1 MHKCRCELIYLLN
14 IFCIHVHAGS
24 SYNICSKGTINFLR
38 RGDGQLSICDE
49 SEQIWGGACSAESS
63 AASPF
68 RQKREAKRADG
79 CCRPLFSLPVGF
91 NLRTRERTSVL
102 LSSSPI
108 SPSIHIYHMVLMPQQ
123 HRDQL
128 LFFFFWHCVCLFLCA
143 RKYRVL
149 AQHI

>member
-1 MHKCRCELIYLLN
+1 MWIHTSAKYLVCHFVSMCVMVQVRTL
-14 IFCIHVHAGS
+14 
-24 SYNICSKGTINFLR
+24 GTVPFWK

-49 SEQIWGGACSAESS
+49 SEQIWGGACSAEPS
-63 AASPF
+63 AASPI

-91 NLRTRERTSVL
+91 NLRTRERMPVL

-108 SPSIHIYHMVLMPQQ
+108 SPFIHIYHMVLTSQQ

-128 LFFFFWHCVCLFLCA
+128 LFFFWLCVCVHMCLFLCA
-143 RKYRVL
+143 RKYRV
-149 AQHI
+149 